1 MTNIYWID
9 LFCGAGGTSSGI
21 HLSGNNVKVLACV
34 NHDANAIKSH
44 ALNHPE
50 THHFTEDV
58 RDFAVVQKIK
68 ELVDQ
73 VRKKDPDCVIA
84 IWASLEC
91 TNFSKA
97 KGGLPRDADSRTLA
111 DHMFMYIEAIDPDY
125 FWVENVREFM
135 AWGPL
140 DEKGKPVSRTNGQDF
155 TRWKQQICEYGYR
168 VDHKILNSADFGA
181 YQSRERL
188 FMQFAKDSL
197 PISWPEQTHT
207 KDKRSNKLFPMP
219 KWKPVREVLD
229 LEDEGNSIFSR
240 KKPLS
245 ENTLK
250 RILAGLNKF
259 VAKGETVNSIT
270 TENSHAVVNS
280 VFLKKYFSGRPDGK
294 VISIEQPAGTVTT
307 FGSQAIV
314 QVLHCKNNV
323 EVSCNCGNIFR
334 TSEEEYLK
342 KQCDKCGDFS
352 SGYVTFLNTYY
363 GSGGSYDLNQS
374 SPTVTTKDRISKIDV
389 RFYNQFIMN
398 QYSGGGEYTDL
409 NGPSS
414 TVTNVPKQN
423 LVSFKPWIM
432 NTNFN
437 NIGKSIEEPSFTLT
451 ASRRHPYLVNAN
463 SSTCPPQTLE
473 NPSPSVTSRTHL
485 LINPS
490 WFGHASSTDEPSCT
504 IIARQDKAPLYLLAA
519 DHGPVAWVVF
529 DDDSET
535 MVKIKEFMV
544 LHNITDI
551 KMRMLKIPELLQ
563 IQGFPKDYKLVG
575 TQTEQKK
582 YIGNAV
588 EVNMAR
594 AIITTNTEAI
604 HQHLNAA

>member
-1 MTNIYWID
+1 MANIYWID

-21 HLSGNNVKVLACV
+21 HFSGKNVEVLACV
-34 NHDANAIKSH
+34 NHDKNAIKSH
-44 ALNHPE
+44 ELNHPK
-50 THHFTEDV
+50 THHFTEDIK
-58 RDFAVVQKIK
+58 DFAVVQKIRH
-68 ELVDQ
+68 LVEKI
-73 VRKKDPDCVIA
+73 RKDEPTA
-84 IWASLEC
+84 IINLWASLEC

-111 DHMFMYIEAIDPDY
+111 DHMFMYIAALKPDY

-140 DEKGKPVSRTNGQDF
+140 DERGKPKSRTHGKDF
-155 TRWKQQICEYGYR
+155 LRWKKQICDYGYR
-168 VDHKILNSADFGA
+168 VDQKILNSADFGA

-188 FMQFAKDSL
+188 FIQFAKGSM
-197 PISWPEQTHT
+197 PIAWPEQTHT
-207 KDKRSNKLFPMP
+207 KDKRNSGLFPMK

-229 LEDEGNSIFSR
+229 LADEGNSIFSR

-259 VAKGETVNSIT
+259 VVKGESGFTKQYNSGNDNSRVKSYNEPVNSIT
-270 TENSHAVVNS
+270 TENSHAVVNTTH
-280 VFLKKYFSGRPDGK
+280 FIAKYFSGRPEGK
-294 VISIEQPAGTVTT
+294 VIGIDGPAGTVKTVDGQSLIST
-307 FGSQAIV
+307 HLS
-314 QVLHCKNNV
+314 
-323 EVSCNCGNIFR
+323 
-334 TSEEEYLK
+334 
-342 KQCDKCGDFS
+342 
-352 SGYVTFLNTYY
+352 TYY
-363 GSGGSYDLNQS
+363 GSYGLHDINTAA
-374 SPTVTTKDRISKIDV
+374 PTVTTKDRISKIDV

-437 NIGKSIEEPSFTLT
+437 NVGKSIEEPSFTLT

-473 NPSPSVTSRTHL
+473 NPSPSITSRTHL

-519 DHGPVAWVVF
+519 DHGPIAWVVF
-529 DDDSET
+529 EDDSET

-604 HQHLNAA
+604 HQYLNAA

>member
-50 THHFTEDV
+50 TIHFTEDI

-140 DEKGKPVSRTNGQDF
+140 DEKGKPVSRTNGQDYN
-155 TRWKQQICEYGYR
+155 RWKKRICDLGYR
-168 VDHKILNSADFGA
+168 VDSKLLNSADFGA

-188 FMQFAKDSL
+188 FMQFAKDSF
-197 PISWPEQTHT
+197 PIAWPEQTHT
-207 KDKRSNKLFPMP
+207 KDKRGNELFPMP

-229 LEDEGNSIFSR
+229 LADEGNSIFSR

-259 VAKGETVNSIT
+259 VAKGESGFTKQYNSRNDNSRVKSYNEPVNSIT
-270 TENSHAVVNS
+270 TENSHAVINTEQFIS
-280 VFLKKYFSGRPDGK
+280 NYKSGHPESKNHSLDKPIG
-294 VISIEQPAGTVTT
+294 VISTIPTQSLVSTKTH
-307 FGSQAIV
+307 
-314 QVLHCKNNV
+314 LH
-323 EVSCNCGNIFR
+323 
-334 TSEEEYLK
+334 
-342 KQCDKCGDFS
+342 
-352 SGYVTFLNTYY
+352 TYY
-363 GSGGSYDLNQS
+363 GNFGLHSIENP
-374 SPTVTTKDRISKIDV
+374 SPMVPGAEVIGKVAVKMID
-389 RFYNQFIMN
+389 QFIMN

-423 LVSFKPWIM
+423 LISFNPWIM
-432 NTNFN
+432 NTIFG
-437 NIGKSIEEPSFTLT
+437 NIGRSVNEPCHTLT
-451 ASRRHPYLVNAN
+451 DSRRHPYLVNAN

-529 DDDSET
+529 EDDSET